1 MAQRSGIQRGVP
13 AIPIA
18 SGGKPGFTVPQ
29 AIDELRKRVND
40 QWATII
46 EEINI
51 LFGATEEGAGTDIAP
66 TNTPVPTGITLATNA
81 DGSMDVTLT
90 WDYVQGLYAA
100 DIFVVMW
107 REGGAPLP
115 APTVTDAAITVPAL
129 SRVCTFQGWDP
140 NSNYRFGIAAA
151 RKGTADGTYIAG
163 SVSAPV
169 GAPDWA
175 DVSTTGNYSGLIALL
190 PAVTVATNA
199 QNGANAFTGTVNYR
213 TAGAPNAT
221 ITPTAISG
229 FVKTDGSVQWS
240 LVWTFTE
247 GTRIADGILVFWT
260 NNGGVP
266 TLAAHHWDIG
276 KGAAPG
282 FTLEGVAQDVTVSFG
297 VAAYRRTEGG
307 IEIGG
312 IVSSTASPDWQD
324 LVIGQ
329 PNYAGTIMGL
339 EQHTFTAYSAG
350 LSATDQTV
358 KLTRDGVDVWN
369 PGTNPRSYTVIIY
382 DTASKSIVA
391 QQTCD
396 AFLSAAEWMNVG
408 LLTEIYLTGPT
419 RVLIL
424 IGSHEP
430 QANRLAP
437 SIYARLVT
445 SGTSFGV
452 YQVCPVTPGQSYIAS
467 FRVRCTRY
475 TSGNLRCG
483 FNAPGVDAFT
493 TVSTTGGIW
502 SLVYVTGVIPAGVTT
517 ANPYFYTD
525 GGPNGDWE
533 VDDVRFELNTAGI
546 GGNTNLVVNGGFQTG
561 DYANWAMR
569 DAPGAS
575 EQRIVFPLGS
585 YTLDQLEKHGLDRA
599 SFTSTAFHYSSA
611 FIFVGSYQAGP
622 GNGLQ
627 VYAGTTDSSTAA
639 MCRLTFQT
647 QGTRVVSLS
656 GTGWSPDR
664 TPGVPTN
671 NPVPSA
677 AAVYAAAS
685 GTETIVLGWNYT
697 QPDMSGSNKLADGFV
712 VAVKGLNVPDPAT
725 APDAS
730 YKVGVTA
737 RTFVMESPYL
747 QTWSFAVAA
756 YRRTASGIETG
767 PFVTSAAGPD
777 WQGIGGST
785 RVSEGGL
792 DDNSVSTPKV
802 QNLAV
807 STAKIA
813 DLAVTDA
820 KISNLSAA
828 KITTGL
834 LTVNPVSAGATGIAV
849 TNAGKIRLQTMTGTP
864 SKISFED
871 IGGSERAAISGNG
884 SGELLLTGNN
894 SYLTLNANSGASAA
908 NMGGTT
914 ANVYGGNL
922 VSMTSTTEA
931 RVEAVGSFN
940 TGRVTV
946 GTSNIQLDANTVT
959 IPNPRFNLQP
969 GGVGAF
975 VGFIVVKNIND
986 ANIYKIPIYTS

>member
-1 MAQRSGIQRGVP
+1 VEVSVADPSYFPTQLPYTGISAVDAGFQIIAQQ
-13 AIPIA
+13 
-18 SGGKPGFTVPQ
+18 
-29 AIDELRKRVND
+29 
-40 QWATII
+40 
-46 EEINI
+46 
-51 LFGATEEGAGTDIAP
+51 FGAVATDLGSALNPDPGTPTAP
-66 TNTPVPTGITLATNA
+66 TNSPTPTGITVITNT

-90 WDYVQGLYAA
+90 WDYADGVVPADWLVLFWKQGTAALAAPTAA
-100 DIFVVMW
+100 DK
-107 REGGAPLP
+107 ALLL
-115 APTVTDAAITVPAL
+115 APTARAF
-129 SRVCTFQGWDP
+129 TFQGWNP
-140 NSNYRFGIAAA
+140 NSNYRFGIAAGA
-151 RKGTADGTYIAG
+151 KAPGAVVVVGTIL
-163 SVSAPV
+163 APTA
-169 GAPDWA
+169 APDWA
-175 DVSTTGNYSGLIALL
+175 DVSATGNYTAAISGT
-190 PAVTVATNA
+190 PATTVVA
-199 QNGANAFTGTVNYR
+199 QAASGQTAFTGTVNYR
-213 TAGAPNAT
+213 TPGAPDAT
-221 ITPTAISG
+221 ITPQSVTG
-229 FVKTDGSVQWS
+229 YVMNDGSVQWS
-240 LVWTFTE
+240 LTWTFTE
-247 GTRIADGILVFWT
+247 GTRIADGLLVFWR

-266 TLAAHHWDIG
+266 TLTTAHHWDIG

-282 FTLEGVAQDVTVSFG
+282 FTLEGVAQDLVVSFG
-297 VAAYRRTEGG
+297 LAAYRRTELG
-307 IEIGG
+307 IEVGPIAT
-312 IVSSTASPDWQD
+312 SAAAPDWQD
-324 LVIGQ
+324 LQIGQ
-329 PNYAGTIMGL
+329 PNYAGTVMGL

-358 KLTRDGVDVWN
+358 KLTRDGVDLWN
-369 PGTNPRSYTVIIY
+369 PGYNPRSYTVLVY
-382 DTASKSIVA
+382 DTASKTMVA
-391 QQTCD
+391 QQECD
-396 AFLSAAEWMNVG
+396 AFLSQAAWMNVG
-408 LLTEIYLTGPT
+408 LLTLMHMTGPT

-430 QANRLAP
+430 SGNRLAT
-437 SIYARLVT
+437 SIYARYVC
-445 SGTSFGV
+445 SGTQLGT
-452 YQVCPVTPGQSYIAS
+452 YQICPVTAGQTYTVSAW
-467 FRVRCTRY
+467 VRNTRFV
-475 TSGNLRCG
+475 SGYCVVG
-483 FNAPGVDAFT
+483 FNGTGFDFGTSLAAQGGLWVRAFI
-493 TVSTTGGIW
+493 SGA
-502 SLVYVTGVIPAGVTT
+502 IPAGQTT
-517 ANPYFYTD
+517 ANPYFYTQP
-525 GGPNGDWE
+525 GSNGDWE
-533 VDDVRFELNTAGI
+533 VDDVRFEQGTAI
-546 GGNTNLVVNGGFQTG
+546 GAQPNLVVNGNFDAGF
-561 DYANWAMR
+561 ANWTLLG
-569 DAPGAS
+569 APVGGEARQIINVGQYS
-575 EQRIVFPLGS
+575 I
-585 YTLDQLEKHGLDRA
+585 DQLEPHGLDRA
-599 SFTSTAFHYSSA
+599 SFTSASFRPAGA
-611 FIFVGSYQAGP
+611 FILVGTYQAGP

-656 GTGWSPDR
+656 GTGWAPDR

-671 NPVPSA
+671 TPVPSA
-677 AAVYAAAS
+677 ASVYAAAS

-697 QPDMSGSNKLADGFV
+697 QPEMSGSNKLADGFV

-737 RTFVMESPYL
+737 RTFVMESPYS
-747 QTWSFAVAA
+747 QSWSFAVAA
-756 YRRTASGIETG
+756 YRRTASGSETG

-807 STAKIA
+807 STTKIA

-820 KISNLSAA
+820 KIGNLSAA

-871 IGGSERAAISGNG
+871 SGGSERAAISGNG

-969 GGVGAF
+969 GAVGGF
-975 VGFIVVKNIND
+975 VGFILVKNTND
-986 ANIYKIPIYTS
+986 TNTYKIPVYVM